1 MIKASCTWGEGPD
14 VMLIFEDKPF
24 ILYEDPI
31 GKERWVHGV
40 VNKGSTDL
48 TADEAENLAN
58 QLKEAVRL
66 SREFEAGL
74 VYERE
79 KEEGEKQ

>member
-14 VMLIFEDKPF
+14 VMLVFEDKPF
-24 ILYEDPI
+24 ILYENPI
-31 GKERWVHGV
+31 DKERWVHGV
-40 VNKGSTDL
+40 VNKGSADL

-66 SREFEAGL
+66 TRQFEAGL
-74 VYERE
+74 DEYIERE
-79 KEEGEKQ
+79 RKRD